1 MMIRQ
6 FLSCFFLCAKC
17 MKLLSIGNSLVFL
30 WQGLAATKLVWNAKH
45 NSSWNFLKGI

>member
-1 MMIRQ
+1 
-6 FLSCFFLCAKC
+6 
-17 MKLLSIGNSLVFL
+17 MKLLSIGKSLVFL